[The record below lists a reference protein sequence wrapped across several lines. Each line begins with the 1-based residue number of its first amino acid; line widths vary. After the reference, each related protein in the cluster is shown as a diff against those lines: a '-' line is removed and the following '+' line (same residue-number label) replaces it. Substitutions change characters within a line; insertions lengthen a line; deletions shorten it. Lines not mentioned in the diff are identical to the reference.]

1 MPTWKLEII
10 QTGKTVRNQEIKDLN
25 DNKKF
30 WKKKKPFF
38 ADKGL
43 ETNNIIV
50 KEKSKLITNISL
62 VLIYS
67 INILSTLQVLWS

>member
-1 MPTWKLEII
+1 MTTKSF
-10 QTGKTVRNQEIKDLN
+10 G
-25 DNKKF
+25 
-30 WKKKKPFF
+30 KKKKPFF

-67 INILSTLQVLWS
+67 INILSTLQVL

>member
-1 MPTWKLEII
+1 MTAKSFGE
-10 QTGKTVRNQEIKDLN
+10 KN
-25 DNKKF
+25 
-30 WKKKKPFF
+30 KPFF

-50 KEKSKLITNISL
+50 KEKNKLITNISL

-67 INILSTLQVLWS
+67 INIVSTLQSSQKFLSIPNLLIHHRDYMSIKKKRK